1 MVCLVRSEISS
12 QPFATFHLDV
22 PQHVDLFLSILMALA
37 ALHEPILT
45 NHSVSSYF
53 RLSSEGKVIDLIGR
67 VQQYSKAPLA

>member
-1 MVCLVRSEISS
+1 
-12 QPFATFHLDV
+12 
-22 PQHVDLFLSILMALA
+22 MALA